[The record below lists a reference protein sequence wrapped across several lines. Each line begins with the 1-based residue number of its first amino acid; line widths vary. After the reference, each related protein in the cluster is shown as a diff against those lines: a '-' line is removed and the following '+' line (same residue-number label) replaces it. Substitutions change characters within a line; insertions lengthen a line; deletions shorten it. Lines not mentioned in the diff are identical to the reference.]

1 MMYQMV
7 VETLT
12 DFEDYLQENRF
23 EFAEM
28 IVNSILDNIDADEE
42 YLMLEVFVEDTD
54 EIMEIN
60 IDPDYFL
67 ETLEKNLKI
76 YEEFE
81 EYEMCS
87 YINEA
92 IKKLK

>member
-1 MMYQMV
+1 MYQMV